1 MKTIIQTIKTFLGSN
16 KVFILGLLAAL
27 AVTLQQFIG
36 EPAVDW
42 KSVGLAGGMAIL
54 SFIANQWRGQGLTIT
69 GIVGT
74 LAYTF
79 ISNWGGGQ
87 IDWSQL
93 ILISVVAILGAVAPP
108 AKSVDYENSDTIVK
122 AKEPK

>member
-79 ISNWGGGQ
+79 ISNWGEIGRAH
-87 IDWSQL
+87 
-93 ILISVVAILGAVAPP
+93 V
-108 AKSVDYENSDTIVK
+108 
-122 AKEPK
+122 